1 MRKRLTLSWL
11 GGGSFGDRHRARR
24 GLGLAAVV
32 VAAAAC
38 TAIAAAAPTPQAV
51 VARAKGRTVAV
62 YRSPGAKA
70 PFRTLRN
77 PTADGD
83 PLVFLVKRRTTG
95 WEQIY
100 LPLRPNGSTGWV
112 RDSALDLALDPY
124 RIVVSLRDHTLTVWK
139 GRGVIRREPA
149 GVGRSVMPTPTG
161 TYYLVNLLK
170 QPDPSGLYGPYV
182 FGLSAFS
189 NVLYSFGGGP
199 GQIGLHGTNE
209 PSALGTN
216 VSHGCIRI
224 SNVAI
229 TELARILPLGTPV
242 QIIR

>member
-1 MRKRLTLSWL
+1 V
-11 GGGSFGDRHRARR
+11 
-24 GLGLAAVV
+24 AAAV

-38 TAIAAAAPTPQAV
+38 TAIDAAATTQQAV

-62 YRSPGAKA
+62 YRFPGARA
-70 PFRTLRN
+70 PFHTLRN

-83 PLVFLVKRRTTG
+83 PLVFLVKQRTTG
-95 WEQIY
+95 WEQVY

-124 RIVVSLRDHTLTVWK
+124 RIVVSLRDHALTVWK
-139 GRGVIRREPA
+139 GGRVIRREPA

-170 QPDPSGLYGPYV
+170 QPDPSGIYGPYV

-209 PSALGTN
+209 PSALGTD

-224 SNVAI
+224 SNAAI
-229 TELARILPLGTPV
+229 TELAGTLPLGTPV